1 MTNYEIDGEAEEQ
14 VSAGEVEA
22 NNSEETTPSEDQNLA
37 NSDALEM
44 NGLSQGSETAKNGQ
58 TKVDKNGLTHEQ
70 KMQYSFRKQLA
81 KNKQKYE
88 NNYSQ
93 LQEQYNQLLARLD
106 KLEHPVQPLSRE
118 QFATD
123 DEYIQ
128 KLVEDRFNSVWE
140 SRLKEANDR
149 YQKELSQNKEIEA
162 YRSRQD
168 ENVKRLFKTPEAE
181 QQYKKTVGEA
191 IANGLGELVD
201 SDKELSSYIMRS
213 DMGPKIL
220 FELATKP
227 EEVERLFA
235 DNVTE
240 MDRQFLIR
248 EMENRLR
255 NEINKPAVPVI
266 GKPGLT
272 NTTKVGGIFDSDES
286 ILSYLRTH

>member
-22 NNSEETTPSEDQNLA
+22 NNSEETTPSEEQNLA
-37 NSDALEM
+37 NSDTPEM
-44 NGLSQGSETAKNGQ
+44 NGSETAKNGQ

-272 NTTKVGGIFDSDES
+272 NTTKVGGIFDSDDS